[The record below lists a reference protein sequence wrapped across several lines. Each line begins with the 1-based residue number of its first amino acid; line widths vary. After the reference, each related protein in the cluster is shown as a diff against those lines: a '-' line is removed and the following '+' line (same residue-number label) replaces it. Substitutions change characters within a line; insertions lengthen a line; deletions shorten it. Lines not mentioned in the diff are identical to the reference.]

1 MGVQRGDVTTMTAAI
16 FLPLALALSAWSF
29 RGIVRRYSTLRGFP
43 WLLSVAFAA
52 AAIMALLALH
62 VLFEA

>member
-1 MGVQRGDVTTMTAAI
+1 MTPLAAAFI
-16 FLPLALALSAWSF
+16 LPLSLALSVWSF
-29 RGIVRRYSTLRGFP
+29 VGIVRRYRTAHGFP

-52 AAIMALLALH
+52 AATAAVLALH

>member
-1 MGVQRGDVTTMTAAI
+1 MEMSTMTVAVL
-16 FLPLALALSAWSF
+16 LPLALAASAWTF
-29 RGIVRRYSTLRGFP
+29 RGIVRRYRTLRGFP

-52 AAIMALLALH
+52 AAIAALLALH